1 MHGHEDWKLDTLT
14 IHAGQEPD
22 PTSGAVMPP
31 IVLASTFAQQ
41 SPGVH
46 KGYEYARTGNPTRAT
61 LEKCVAGI
69 EGATHGVAFG
79 SGCAAMTTLFQ
90 TLRPGDHIVA
100 CDDVYGGT
108 FRILDKVFKPMGV
121 ETSWVDMTDLKRVE
135 SAFTPETKLVWIETP
150 TNPMLKIVD
159 IAAVVEVARKH
170 PGVLVGVDN
179 TFATPCLQRPLEL
192 GADLVV
198 HSLTK
203 YLNGHS
209 DVVGGLAV
217 TSNDELAE
225 KLKFLQN
232 ASGAILSPFDS
243 FLVLRGIK
251 TLSVRMERHVRS
263 AGALASWL
271 SEQSGVEKV
280 IYPGLAS
287 HPQHE
292 LAKRQMKGFGG
303 MISFVI
309 RGGLPAARRFLE
321 STRLFTLAE
330 SLGGVESL
338 IEHPAIMTHG
348 SVPADVRQELGIHD
362 GLIRISVG
370 LEDLHDLRSDLAAAL
385 KESQA

>member
-1 MHGHEDWKLDTLT
+1 MHAPKDWKLDTLT

-46 KGYEYARTGNPTRAT
+46 KGFEYARTGNPTRQT
-61 LEKCVAGI
+61 LENCVAGI

-108 FRILDKVFKPMGV
+108 FRILDKVFKPMGI
-121 ETSWVDMTDLKRVE
+121 ETSWVDMTDLDRVAE
-135 SAFTPETKLVWIETP
+135 AFTDKTKLVWIETP
-150 TNPMLKIVD
+150 TNPMLKIID
-159 IAAVVEVARKH
+159 IAAVVAIARKH
-170 PGVLVGVDN
+170 EGVLVGVDN

-209 DVVGGLAV
+209 DVVGGVAV
-217 TSNDELAE
+217 TSNDSLAE

-263 AGALASWL
+263 AANLASWL
-271 SEQSGVEKV
+271 TEQKGVEKV

-287 HPQHE
+287 HSQHE
-292 LAKRQMKGFGG
+292 LAKRQMKAFGG

-309 RGGLPAARRFLE
+309 AGGLPAARKFLE
-321 STRLFTLAE
+321 STHLFTLAE

-370 LEDLHDLRSDLAAAL
+370 LEDLEDLRGDLSTAL
-385 KESQA
+385 KASQA

>member
-1 MHGHEDWKLDTLT
+1 MHAPKDWKLDTLT

-46 KGYEYARTGNPTRAT
+46 KGFEYARTGNPTRQT
-61 LEKCVAGI
+61 LENCVAGI

-121 ETSWVDMTDLKRVE
+121 ETSWVDMTDLDRVAD
-135 SAFTPETKLVWIETP
+135 AFTDKTKLVWIETP
-150 TNPMLKIVD
+150 TNPMLKIID
-159 IAAVVEVARKH
+159 IAAVVAIARKH
-170 PGVLVGVDN
+170 EGVLVGVDN

-209 DVVGGLAV
+209 DVVGGVAV
-217 TSNDELAE
+217 TSNDSLAE

-263 AGALASWL
+263 AANLANWL
-271 SEQSGVEKV
+271 TEQNGVDKV
-280 IYPGLAS
+280 IYPGLES

-292 LAKRQMKGFGG
+292 LAKRQMKAFGG

-309 RGGLPAARRFLE
+309 AGGLPAARKFLE
-321 STRLFTLAE
+321 STHLFTLAE

-370 LEDLHDLRSDLAAAL
+370 LEDLEDLRGDLSTAL
-385 KESQA
+385 KASQS

>member
-46 KGYEYARTGNPTRAT
+46 KGFEYARTGNPTRQT

-90 TLRPGDHIVA
+90 TLRPGDHIVSS
-100 CDDVYGGT
+100 DDVYGGT
-108 FRILDKVFKPMGV
+108 FRILDKVFRPMGV
-121 ETSWVDMTDLKRVE
+121 ETTFVDMTDLDRVAD
-135 SAFTPETKLVWIETP
+135 AFTPKTKLVWIETP

-159 IAAVVEVARKH
+159 IEALVALARKH
-170 PGVLVGVDN
+170 EGVIVGVDN

-192 GADLVV
+192 GADLVI

-217 TSNDELAE
+217 TSDDALAE
-225 KLKFLQN
+225 KLRFLQN
-232 ASGAILSPFDS
+232 AAGAILSPFDS

-263 AGALASWL
+263 AGDLAAWL
-271 SEQSGVEKV
+271 EGQAGVEKV
-280 IYPGLAS
+280 IYPGLES
-287 HPQHE
+287 HPQHA
-292 LAKRQMKGFGG
+292 LAKRQMKGSGG

-309 RGGLPAARRFLE
+309 GGGLPAARRFLE

-348 SVPADVRQELGIHD
+348 SVPPEVRQELGIHD

-370 LEDLHDLRSDLAAAL
+370 LEDLEDLRADLAGAL
-385 KESQA
+385 KASQS

>member
-1 MHGHEDWKLDTLT
+1 MHAPKDWKLDTLT

-46 KGYEYARTGNPTRAT
+46 KGFEYARTGNPTRQT
-61 LEKCVAGI
+61 LENCVAGI

-108 FRILDKVFKPMGV
+108 FRILDKVFKPMGI
-121 ETSWVDMTDLKRVE
+121 ETSWVDMTDLDRVAE
-135 SAFTPETKLVWIETP
+135 AFTDKTKLVWIETP
-150 TNPMLKIVD
+150 TNPMLKIID
-159 IAAVVEVARKH
+159 IAAVVAIARKH
-170 PGVLVGVDN
+170 EGVLVGVDN

-209 DVVGGLAV
+209 DVVGGVAV
-217 TSNDELAE
+217 TSNDSLAE

-263 AGALASWL
+263 AANLASWL
-271 SEQSGVEKV
+271 TEQKGVEKV

-292 LAKRQMKGFGG
+292 LAKRQMKAFGG

-309 RGGLPAARRFLE
+309 AGGLPAARKFLE
-321 STRLFTLAE
+321 STHLFTLAE

-370 LEDLHDLRSDLAAAL
+370 LEDLEDLRGDLSTAL
-385 KESQA
+385 KASQA